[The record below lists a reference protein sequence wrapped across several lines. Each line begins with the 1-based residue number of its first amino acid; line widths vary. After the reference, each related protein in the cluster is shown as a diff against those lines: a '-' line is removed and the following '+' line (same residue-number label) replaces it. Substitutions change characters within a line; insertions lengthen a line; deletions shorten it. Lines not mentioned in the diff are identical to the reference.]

1 MIKENDI
8 VLCTVNRIQKTTVF
22 LDIENNGQGT
32 MIFAEVSPGRIRNIR
47 EYVVPGKKIVCKV
60 LRIRNGNIELSLRRV
75 AASERDLIMENHKR
89 EKMLLSMLKP
99 IIKEPEKVLEKI
111 KASYQATEFIDEV
124 RENPKIIEKFLKKT
138 EAEKLSKILQEK
150 KEKDKEVMKTI
161 IIKSQD
167 FDGIKKIK
175 EILDIPE
182 ATTRYKGSS
191 QFTIK
196 VIAKDYKTANQIM
209 DKILKEIEDKSKK
222 LRVQLEI
229 KEK

>member
-1 MIKENDI
+1 
-8 VLCTVNRIQKTTVF
+8 
-22 LDIENNGQGT
+22 
-32 MIFAEVSPGRIRNIR
+32 
-47 EYVVPGKKIVCKV
+47 
-60 LRIRNGNIELSLRRV
+60 
-75 AASERDLIMENHKR
+75 MENHKR